1 MSNHLAKP
9 PLEVSN
15 RAEGDPDQREQLEP
29 TSPLR
34 TSLIPIVHDTSEK
47 NSSDTGILFL
57 SELGIEGID
66 KHDDQDSSL
75 TKDEK
80 KLDTKREPDAKKN
93 DASKTSPI
101 LIVEDTVELAEV
113 IQATIEGMGYKAVFE
128 THGKSGIERLKE
140 LRPQLMLM
148 DIGLPDISGW
158 KMLDLIKEAYA
169 GDVSTM
175 PTIIVI
181 SAYGDPANRLIGKLQ
196 NIHSYL
202 LKPFTPD
209 EVEHVVNMAL
219 RGEKPPEPKIGGES
233 SSTK

>member
-1 MSNHLAKP
+1 MSNHIAKP

-15 RAEGDPDQREQLEP
+15 RAEGDPDEREQLEP

-34 TSLIPIVHDTSEK
+34 TSLIPVVHDTSEK
-47 NSSDTGILFL
+47 NSSDTGVLFL
-57 SELGIEGID
+57 SELRVEGID

-80 KLDTKREPDAKKN
+80 KLDTKRETDAKKN
-93 DASKTSPI
+93 DAADINTI

-113 IQATIEGMGYKAVFE
+113 IQATIEGMGLKAVFE
-128 THGKSGIERLKE
+128 THGRNGIERLKQ

-158 KMLDLIKEAYA
+158 KMLDLIKEAYV
-169 GDVSTM
+169 DNETTM

-209 EVEHVVNMAL
+209 EVERVVGMAL
-219 RGEKPPEPKIGGES
+219 RGERPPEPKLGGET

>member
-1 MSNHLAKP
+1 MSNHIAKSP
-9 PLEVSN
+9 IEVSN
-15 RAEGDPDQREQLEP
+15 RAEGDPDEREQLEP

-34 TSLIPIVHDTSEK
+34 TSLIPVVHDDTSGK
-47 NSSDTGILFL
+47 TSSDTGILFL
-57 SELGIEGID
+57 SELGVEGID
-66 KHDDQDSSL
+66 KHDEQDSSL

-93 DASKTSPI
+93 DAAEKTPI

-113 IQATIEGMGYKAVFE
+113 IQATIENMGLKAVFE
-128 THGKSGIERLKE
+128 THGKNGIERLKQ
-140 LRPQLMLM
+140 LKPQLMIM

-158 KMLDLIKEAYA
+158 KMLDMIKEASA
-169 GDVSTM
+169 DLDSL

-181 SAYGDPANRLIGKLQ
+181 TAYGDPANRLIGKLQ

-209 EVEHVVNMAL
+209 EVERVVGMAL
-219 RGEKPPEPKIGGES
+219 RGEKPPEPKLGGES

>member
-1 MSNHLAKP
+1 MSNHISKP
-9 PLEVSN
+9 PVEVSN
-15 RAEGDPDQREQLEP
+15 RAEGDPDEREQLEP

-34 TSLIPIVHDTSEK
+34 TSLIPVVHDTSEM
-47 NSSDTGILFL
+47 NTSDTGVHLL

-66 KHDDQDSSL
+66 KHDEQDSSL

-80 KLDTKREPDAKKN
+80 KLDTKSEADAKKQAAKDN
-93 DASKTSPI
+93 STI

-113 IQATIEGMGYKAVFE
+113 IQATIEGMGFKAVFE
-128 THGKSGIERLKE
+128 THGKAGIERLKE
-140 LRPQLMLM
+140 LKPKLMLM

-158 KMLDLIKEAYA
+158 KMLDMIKEAYVDNEA
-169 GDVSTM
+169 AI

-181 SAYGDPANRLIGKLQ
+181 TAYGDPANRLIGKLQ
-196 NIHSYL
+196 NIYSYL

-209 EVEHVVNMAL
+209 EVERLVNMAL
-219 RGEKPPEPKIGGES
+219 RGEKPPQANLGDET

>member
-1 MSNHLAKP
+1 MSNHIAKP

-15 RAEGDPDQREQLEP
+15 RAEGDPDEREQLEP

-34 TSLIPIVHDTSEK
+34 TSLVPIVHDTSEK
-47 NSSDTGILFL
+47 NTSDTGILFL

-80 KLDTKREPDAKKN
+80 KLDTKREPDAKSQESADKN
-93 DASKTSPI
+93 TI

-113 IQATIEGMGYKAVFE
+113 IQATIEGMGIKAVFE
-128 THGKSGIERLKE
+128 THGKNGIERLK
-140 LRPQLMLM
+140 QLKPKLMIM

-158 KMLDLIKEAYA
+158 KMLDMVKEVYLDNESAI
-169 GDVSTM
+169 

-181 SAYGDPANRLIGKLQ
+181 TAYGDPANRLIGKLQ

-202 LKPFTPD
+202 VKPFTPD
-209 EVEHVVNMAL
+209 EIERVVSMAL
-219 RGEKPPEPKIGGES
+219 RGEKPPQQNLGGET

>member
-1 MSNHLAKP
+1 MSNHIAKP

-15 RAEGDPDQREQLEP
+15 RAEGDPDEREQLEP

-34 TSLIPIVHDTSEK
+34 TSLIPMVHDTSEK

-57 SELGIEGID
+57 SELGVEGID

-80 KLDTKREPDAKKN
+80 KLDTKREPNDKKFDADK
-93 DASKTSPI
+93 STI

-113 IQATIEGMGYKAVFE
+113 IQATIEGMGFKAVFE
-128 THGKSGIERLKE
+128 THGKAGIERLKQ
-140 LRPQLMLM
+140 LRPPLMIM

-169 GDVSTM
+169 GRESSI

-209 EVEHVVNMAL
+209 EVEHIVGMAL
-219 RGEKPPEPKIGGES
+219 RGEKPPEPKLGGET
-233 SSTK
+233 SSTN